1 MPRKLLHSP
10 PTLPPAGEGQPDV
23 APPTD
28 GLREQAKGL
37 KLALVLWNGNVGGA
51 ETLKAMLAREWRTWG
66 VEASVVFVS
75 GGTPL
80 EERLERDGVP
90 HQSLGMSR
98 GRDALV
104 QPRRLARAVS
114 AAGPDGALLADSGF
128 LAAALRAGGYRGRI
142 VGVEHGKL
150 LTARNLSPTRRLKDH
165 LERRLGARFRT
176 VDVGV
181 SDFMVREM
189 RRHPHA
195 PLVRRIYNG
204 VDTKLFTP
212 AEESAATESGSIAVG
227 SAARLV
233 PGKGIEHLVRA
244 VAQLGD
250 TNVRVEIA
258 GDGPQRQDLEE
269 LAEQLGVQDIVSFR
283 GTVLDMPEFWRAC
296 DLAVVPSDT
305 FVESFSMAT
314 LEAMACGVPVV
325 AANNGGISEV
335 LADGTCGTLV
345 PPGDPA
351 ALAAA
356 IRSYATD
363 PNLRRR
369 HAEAARERASLSFN
383 VETTSVE
390 YLKLF
395 ATEASA

>member
-1 MPRKLLHSP
+1 MPRKVINSP
-10 PTLPPAGEGQPDV
+10 GADV
-23 APPTD
+23 RP
-28 GLREQAKGL
+28 GVQGL
-37 KLALVLWNGNVGGA
+37 KLAIVLWNGNVGGA
-51 ETLKAMLAREWRTWG
+51 ETVKAMLARAWRTWG
-66 VEASVVFVS
+66 VEASVIFITN
-75 GGTPL
+75 GAPL
-80 EERLERDGVP
+80 AERLERDGVP
-90 HQSLGMSR
+90 HQSLGVAR
-98 GRDALV
+98 GRDAALH
-104 QPRRLARAVS
+104 PRRLARAVA

-128 LAAALRAGGYRGRI
+128 IAAALRVGGYRGRI
-142 VGVEHGKL
+142 VSVEHGKL
-150 LTARNLSPTRRLKDH
+150 LTARGLPPFRRLKDH
-165 LERRLGARFRT
+165 LERRLGARFRNI
-176 VDVGV
+176 DVGV
-181 SDFMVREM
+181 SDFMVGEM
-189 RRHPHA
+189 QRHPHA
-195 PLVRRIYNG
+195 SLVRRIYNG

-212 AEESAATESGSIAVG
+212 SEDAVATGSGSIVVG

-233 PGKGIEHLVRA
+233 PGKGIEDLVRA
-244 VAQLGD
+244 VAQLRD

-258 GDGPQRQDLEE
+258 GDGPQRQSLVE
-269 LAEQLGVQDIVSFR
+269 LVEQMGVQDVVSFR
-283 GTVLDMPEFWRAC
+283 GTVLDMPAFWRTC

-325 AANNGGISEV
+325 ATTNGGIPEV
-335 LADGTCGTLV
+335 LGDGECGRLV

-383 VETTSVE
+383 VETTSAE